1 MHDRS
6 PFKGGCSQ
14 LFHSTSESFVE
25 ARNIRDGSI
34 LKTERWV
41 LHDFPDAEAATEGKC
56 VAASRCVRKN
66 DFT

>member
-1 MHDRS
+1 
-6 PFKGGCSQ
+6 

-25 ARNIRDGSI
+25 ARNIRDSLI
-34 LKTERWV
+34 LKAERGV

-56 VAASRCVRKN
+56 VAASRFVRKN